1 MKIAIPVAVKSNDGI
16 VDLRFGRTR
25 WFAIADTSNNSWT
38 FIDNSQ
44 DMQAAQ
50 GAGIQAATTV
60 VNAGAKAVI
69 ATNLGP
75 KAIKVLQAAG
85 VKVYTAPENVTAQA
99 AVELLQDNQL
109 TEMEQANVAGHW
121 M

>member
-1 MKIAIPVAVKSNDGI
+1 MKVAIPVAAATKEAK

-25 WFAIADTSNNSWT
+25 FFAIVDTENNDWQ

-60 VNAGAKAVI
+60 ANAGAEAII
-69 ATNLGP
+69 AINLGP
-75 KAIKVLQAAG
+75 KAIQVLQG
-85 VKVYTAPENVTAQA
+85 GGIKVYTAPENVAAEA
-99 AVELLQDNQL
+99 AVELLKDNQL
-109 TEMEQANVAGHW
+109 QEMAGANVEGHW